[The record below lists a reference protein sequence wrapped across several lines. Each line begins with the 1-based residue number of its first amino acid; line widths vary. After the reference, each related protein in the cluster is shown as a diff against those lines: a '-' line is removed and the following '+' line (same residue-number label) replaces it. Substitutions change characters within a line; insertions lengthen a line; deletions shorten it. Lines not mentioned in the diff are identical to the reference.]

1 MTYRFYLTVTPFH
14 ATVACD
20 SRSPPSSVRSALT
33 LSPARPRRS
42 PLADPARCGAPPS
55 PATTHYPPPVTHCLF
70 VCPLFSHTYKSL
82 GGQPLYFHIHT
93 KPPGVYPLW
102 ASVLRPPY
110 PLCCAFSSTPLPSN
124 DCSLFVS
131 LRTLF
136 CIPFLCFQPV
146 AASFSKYPGVWVFR
160 TVLRGHPG
168 VTGRAAAAP
177 HYSLPATHFLL
188 LIQPPAWKKQ
198 VRGYQRGFW
207 TIRSAGRVPVGVFRG
222 VPIPAPFKKS

>member
-102 ASVLRPPY
+102 ASVLRPPC
-110 PLCCAFSSTPLPSN
+110 PLCCALSSTLLSSSG
-124 DCSLFVS
+124 CSLFLS
-131 LRTLF
+131 LCPLF
-136 CIPFLCFQPV
+136 CILFFVFNQLQPLFQNTRGVGIPDGSAGWRSTQLRTTYNPLPTFFCLSNRLHGRNKFGDINADSGQFGRRVEFRWEFFVGYLFQP
-146 AASFSKYPGVWVFR
+146 
-160 TVLRGHPG
+160 H
-168 VTGRAAAAP
+168 
-177 HYSLPATHFLL
+177 
-188 LIQPPAWKKQ
+188 
-198 VRGYQRGFW
+198 
-207 TIRSAGRVPVGVFRG
+207 
-222 VPIPAPFKKS
+222 

>member
-55 PATTHYPPPVTHCLF
+55 PATTHYPPPATHCLF

-93 KPPGVYPLW
+93 NPRECTLCGPQC
-102 ASVLRPPY
+102 SDLRAP
-110 PLCCAFSSTPLPSN
+110 CVA
-124 DCSLFVS
+124 LF
-131 LRTLF
+131 LQLF
-136 CIPFLCFQPV
+136 CPQVV
-146 AASFSKYPGVWVFR
+146 AASFSLFALFSASFSLFSTSYSLFFKIPGVWVSR
-160 TVLRGHPG
+160 TVLRGG
-168 VTGRAAAAP
+168 GRRNSALLTT
-177 HYSLPATHFLL
+177 HYPLSSAYPTACMEETSSGISMRILDNS
-188 LIQPPAWKKQ
+188 
-198 VRGYQRGFW
+198 VRASSSGGSFSWGTY
-207 TIRSAGRVPVGVFRG
+207 SS
-222 VPIPAPFKKS
+222 PIKKS

>member
-124 DCSLFVS
+124 DCSLFPF
-131 LRTLF
+131 LRPLF

-146 AASFSKYPGVWVFR
+146 TASFSKYPGC
-160 TVLRGHPG
+160 GYPG
-168 VTGRAAAAP
+168 RFCGVGVDATP
-177 HYSLPATHFLL
+177 HYLQPTTHFLL

-198 VRGYQRGFW
+198 VRGYQCGFW
-207 TIRSAGRVPVGVFRG
+207 TIRSARRVQVGVFRG
-222 VPIPAPFKKS
+222 VPIPAPLKNGDRQRWH